1 MKNQTMRWD
10 QPWNKVTTR
19 TLVQE
24 NLLASQTH
32 TKIYWDREA
41 PTKQCGPWDEIPRC
55 YLKSK
60 PGSRKR
66 WIYKNGNET
75 RSLKMGLQKDGSS
88 FEKVE
93 VRLEN
98 LDLTQQKPSKFEIKI

>member
-10 QPWNKVTTR
+10 QPWNKVTIK

-24 NLLASQTH
+24 NLLASQMH
-32 TKIYWDREA
+32 TRIQWDREA
-41 PTKQCGPWDEIPRC
+41 STKQCGPWDEIPRC

-60 PGSRKR
+60 LGCRKR

-88 FEKVE
+88 FEKVDL
-93 VRLEN
+93 RLES
-98 LDLTQQKPSKFEIKI
+98 LDVTQQKPSKLEIKI